1 MKKSFILYT
10 DTLAILDELT
20 DEQSGQLFKKIK
32 EYHSENKPNKSEKT
46 QSVNSVIDLL
56 FIQFKLQFD
65 RDLDKYNTR
74 VEVNRNNGKLGGRPK
89 LKKRTKAKK
98 ADNDNDNDN
107 VNDSDN
113 DNDKQTNYILFEMFW
128 DLYDKK
134 EAKESCIKA
143 WNKLENEDHKKI
155 IEVVPDYV
163 AWKSDKKFRPMP
175 ATFLNQKR
183 WLDEIPKSKQVKYI
197 THIPEDQNKW

>member
-1 MKKSFILYT
+1 MRKAFNFYKSYYDVLSE
-10 DTLAILDELT
+10 LNDE
-20 DEQSGQLFKKIK
+20 D
-32 EYHSENKPNKSEKT
+32 
-46 QSVNSVIDLL
+46 
-56 FIQFKLQFD
+56 
-65 RDLDKYNTR
+65 
-74 VEVNRNNGKLGGRPK
+74 K
-89 LKKRTKAKK
+89 LKFLMALLNKQFYNIEPELKGMAKFAYLSQK
-98 ADNDNDNDN
+98 H
-107 VNDSDN
+107 SI
-113 DNDKQTNYILFEMFW
+113 DKQVIGYQDKTGELLTPTIGGCVGGLQHPCQQEQEKEKEKEQEKEKIMYDFEIFW
-128 DLYDKK
+128 NLYDKK